1 MQYVNDDTDDI
12 FRRAGKDYPLKTSG
26 SDWNKIATALNPV
39 ISGEEPQ
46 KPNRRRY
53 LFLLLLLPFLWLC
66 YNNLSDRNDDENT
79 SAKTEQLITTAQPR
93 KATALNNEPT
103 AIEKKPSINSN
114 KKFDGGLVILPQI
127 HKAKR
132 QTKTERQSFLETRER
147 SSDSFDERIYNDDS
161 LESSSMSKRNLL
173 ADYQLPKPSEIS
185 LSPLHVSGSVHI
197 AQRPQSP
204 PTSSRKEHSKRFYAG
219 LVGGIAA
226 TTIRFQKIN
235 QASSD
240 LGLIAGYEL
249 SQHWSIEAALLSV
262 KKYYYT
268 DGKQFNTAKMRI
280 PPNTRI
286 SSVDGDCSMLE
297 VPVSV
302 RYNFSSSQKLKWFAT
317 AGLSNLFMKKE
328 AYDYVYLYTAL
339 GRSVVY
345 SKEYRLSSDHWLS
358 TAQFSG
364 GVEYP
369 IKNIVHL
376 RIEPYVQLPLKGVGF
391 GQVSLTTAGLR
402 IGITK
407 KLF

>member
-26 SDWNKIATALNPV
+26 ADWNKIAKTLNPI
-39 ISGEEPQ
+39 ISEEEPR

-53 LFLLLLLPFLWLC
+53 LFLLLLLPLPWLC
-66 YNNLSDRNDDENT
+66 YHHLSDRNDEENT
-79 SAKTEQLITTAQPR
+79 SAKTEQLAAIEQLKKETV
-93 KATALNNEPT
+93 LNNEVIAT
-103 AIEKKPSINSN
+103 ENKSLINSN
-114 KKFDGGLVILPQI
+114 KKFDGELAVLPQN
-127 HKAKR
+127 HDTKR
-132 QTKTERQSFLETRER
+132 RNQIGKQSASGRTKSSNSFNEIINNDASVENSSVFERH
-147 SSDSFDERIYNDDS
+147 
-161 LESSSMSKRNLL
+161 LL
-173 ADYQLPKPSEIS
+173 TDYQLPKSTETI
-185 LSPLHVSGSVHI
+185 LSPLQVSGSVH
-197 AQRPQSP
+197 
-204 PTSSRKEHSKRFYAG
+204 TSKRIETSAEPSQKEHSKRFYAG

-235 QASSD
+235 QAGSD

-249 SQHWSIEAALLSV
+249 SKHWSIEAAILSV

-268 DGKQFNTAKMRI
+268 DGTQFNTAKMRI

-286 SSVDGDCSMLE
+286 TSVDGDCSMLE

-302 RYNFSSSQKLKWFAT
+302 RYNFPTSRKLKWFAT

-328 AYDYVYLYTAL
+328 AYDYVYLYAAS

-369 IKNIVHL
+369 IKNIAHL

-391 GQVSLTTAGLR
+391 GQVALTTAGLR

-407 KLF
+407 KLY